1 MTEFASWA
9 AASALTGGAV
19 GVGSWFGTPWLD
31 RLNARALARLRPQV
45 ESVGGDVA
53 RLPEFLR
60 WWRAAIVAIGLVFWF
75 GFRMPPVAVFMM
87 FVVHQGGPLVVEWWV
102 ASRRKKITEQAA
114 TAARGLAAQVRVG
127 VTLGEGLVAVARDT
141 AEPFG
146 GILRRAT
153 AQLEQGQDVRE
164 VLGDLKRKVKLDAVA
179 LMSAALLVAAEKG
192 GKLADVLNRISA
204 SLDELQRVTRK
215 RDVDTAAGRFMVLIM
230 SFFPA
235 AFVVMLCGMDSTLAH
250 TLFDFLP
257 GQIVLTVVGLLVW
270 ASVRWAGRILAKVE

>member
-1 MTEFASWA
+1 MTEFVTWT
-9 AASALTGGAV
+9 AASALTGGAI

-31 RLNARALARLRPQV
+31 KLNGRALARLRPQV
-45 ESVGGDVA
+45 EAVGGDVT

-60 WWRAAIVAIGLVFWF
+60 WWRAAIVAAGLIFWF
-75 GFRMPPVAVFMM
+75 GFQMPPVAVFLM
-87 FVVHQGGPLVVEWWV
+87 FIVHQGGPLVVEWWV
-102 ASRRKKITEQAA
+102 ANRRKKITEQAA

-215 RDVDTAAGRFMVLIM
+215 RDVDTAAGRFMVLVM
-230 SFFPA
+230 AFFPA
-235 AFVVMLCGMDSTLAH
+235 AFVVMLCGMDPTLAH

-257 GQIVLTVVGLLVW
+257 GQVVLAVVGLLVW
-270 ASVRWAGRILAKVE
+270 ASVRWASRILAKVE

>member
-1 MTEFASWA
+1 MTEFVTWA
-9 AASALTGGAV
+9 ATSALTGGAV
-19 GVGSWFGTPWLD
+19 GVGSWVGTPLID
-31 RLNARALARLRPQV
+31 RLNAKAMARLRPQV
-45 ESVGGDVA
+45 EAVGGDVS

-60 WWRAAIVAIGLVFWF
+60 WWRAAILAVGIAFWF
-75 GFRMPPVAVFMM
+75 GFGMPPVAVFLM
-87 FVVHQGGPLVVEWWV
+87 FVTHQGGPLLVEWW
-102 ASRRKKITEQAA
+102 AAYRRKKITEQTA

-127 VTLGEGLVAVARDT
+127 VTLGEGLVAVAAET
-141 AEPFG
+141 PEPFG

-164 VLGDLKRKVKLDAVA
+164 VLSELKRKVKLDAVA

-235 AFVVMLCGMDSTLAH
+235 GFIVMLCVMDQTLAV
-250 TLFDFLP
+250 TLFNAIP
-257 GQIVLTVVGLLVW
+257 GQVVLAAVGLLVW
-270 ASVRWAGRILAKVE
+270 ASVRWASRILAKVE

>member
-1 MTEFASWA
+1 MTEFVTWA
-9 AASALTGGAV
+9 ATSALTGGAV
-19 GVGSWFGTPWLD
+19 GVGSWLGTPLMD
-31 RLNARALARLRPQV
+31 RLNAKALARLRPQV
-45 ESVGGDVA
+45 EAVGGDVA

-60 WWRAAIVAIGLVFWF
+60 WWRAAILAVGIAFWF
-75 GFRMPPVAVFMM
+75 GFGMPPVAVFLM
-87 FVVHQGGPLVVEWWV
+87 FATHQGGPLLVEWW
-102 ASRRKKITEQAA
+102 AAYRRKKITEQTA
-114 TAARGLAAQVRVG
+114 TAARALAAQVRVG
-127 VTLGEGLVAVARDT
+127 VTLGEGLVAVAAET

-164 VLGDLKRKVKLDAVA
+164 VLSELKRKVKLDAVA

-192 GKLADVLNRISA
+192 GKLADVLNRISG

-235 AFVVMLCGMDSTLAH
+235 AFIVMLCFMDQTLAH
-250 TLFDFLP
+250 TLFNALP
-257 GQIVLTVVGLLVW
+257 GQVVLAAVGLLVW
-270 ASVRWAGRILAKVE
+270 ASVRWASRILAKVE